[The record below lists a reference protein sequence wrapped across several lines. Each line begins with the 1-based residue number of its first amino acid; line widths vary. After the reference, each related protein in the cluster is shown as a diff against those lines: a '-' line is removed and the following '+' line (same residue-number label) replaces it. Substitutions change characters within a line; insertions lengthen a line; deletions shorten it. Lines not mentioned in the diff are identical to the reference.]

1 MDERF
6 LSSEEAAGA
15 LGVSLPTLYAYVS
28 RGMLRSE
35 PSPSDTRARRYRRE
49 DIERLKERQ
58 EIRKQPARVA
68 ETALD
73 WGEPVLESSITL
85 IDEGRL
91 WYRGRDAV
99 ALARERTIE
108 DVAALL
114 WVEDPDMDVLL
125 PVTACD
131 AELEGDQGD
140 LEPIA
145 RFASILQLQSARDFG
160 VYDLRRERLLASGA
174 GIVAEFA
181 SAVSGMAWSDGT
193 LAESLATS
201 LAPDTGGASRLLD
214 AALILCADHE
224 LNVSSF
230 TVRCIASAGA
240 PLPSA
245 LAGGLAALTGIRH
258 GGATLRTEAL
268 LAEVERQGD
277 ARRVVAGRMRRG
289 EPFPGFGHR
298 LYPDGDP
305 RARVLLDLLAAT
317 LPDDPVVIAGRE
329 TVTAVGD
336 LVGEEPTIDV
346 ALAVLVRAF
355 GLPTGSALTL
365 MALGRTTGWVAHALE
380 EYERGRLIRPRA
392 KYVGA
397 RAEG

>member
-35 PSPSDTRARRYRRE
+35 PSPGDTRARRYRR
-49 DIERLKERQ
+49 DDVDRLKERQ

-68 ETALD
+68 ETALH

-85 IDEGRL
+85 IEDGRL
-91 WYRGRDAV
+91 WYRGRDV
-99 ALARERTIE
+99 MQLARERTID

-114 WVEDPDMDVLL
+114 WMDDLDADVLA
-125 PVTACD
+125 PVKMREVEAGWAQD
-131 AELEGDQGD
+131 G

-145 RFASILQLQSARDFG
+145 RFASILQMQSARDFG
-160 VYDLRRERLLASGA
+160 VYDLRQERLLGSATS
-174 GIVAEFA
+174 IVAEFA
-181 SAVSGMAWSDGT
+181 SAVAGSPWNDST
-193 LAESLATS
+193 LAESLATA
-201 LAPDTGGASRLLD
+201 LAPETDGASRLLD

-258 GGATLRTEAL
+258 GGTTLRAESL
-268 LAEVERQGD
+268 LAEVEREGD

-298 LYPDGDP
+298 VYPEGDP

-317 LPDDPVVIAGRE
+317 LLDDSDIIAGRE
-329 TVTAVGD
+329 MVAAVRD

-355 GLPTGSALTL
+355 DLPIGSALTL
-365 MALGRTTGWVAHALE
+365 MALGRTIGWVAHALE
-380 EYERGRLIRPRA
+380 EYERGHLIRPRA
-392 KYVGA
+392 KYVGT